1 MLHSLLKFFFFI
13 VAVILTGLAVE
24 KALHPDYPAT
34 ECARALRKTIH
45 DVLVGLFGNSTR
57 HVFDDHLESGFW
69 KIIDG
74 YRDPAFDPAFKA
86 EFIQEVP
93 CVIINF
99 VSKDVLQEDELNKL
113 SRSIRLKFSHY
124 LCGYNLNWL
133 FFTEYHTNDT
143 QVKVILFY
151 SELDEDRQPLMK
163 RYRQVIRLKST
174 PDNGV
179 LRDEALDRE
188 LRHGH

>member
-1 MLHSLLKFFFFI
+1 MNFFSIIFCCLLILMLGILLEYLF
-13 VAVILTGLAVE
+13 
-24 KALHPDYPAT
+24 HPDYSVT
-34 ECARALRKTIH
+34 QCARALRKAIH

-74 YRDPAFDPAFKA
+74 YRDPAFDPAFKVD
-86 EFIQEVP
+86 FIQEIP
-93 CVIINF
+93 CIKINF
-99 VSKDVLQEDELNKL
+99 VSKDILQEDELNKL
-113 SRSIRLKFSHY
+113 SRSIRLKFSQY

-143 QVKVILFY
+143 QVNVILFY

-163 RYRQVIRLKST
+163 RYRQVVRLKST
-174 PDNGV
+174 PENGV
-179 LRDEALDRE
+179 LRDDALDKE